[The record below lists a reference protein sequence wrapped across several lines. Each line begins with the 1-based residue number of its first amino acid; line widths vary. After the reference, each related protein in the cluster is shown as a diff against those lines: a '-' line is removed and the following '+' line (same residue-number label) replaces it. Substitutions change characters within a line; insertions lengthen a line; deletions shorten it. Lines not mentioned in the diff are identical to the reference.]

1 MNILDA
7 LTELY
12 TKVVGSAPAPADN
25 IGDMIQRAGR
35 KLAGA
40 FRAGTGRAG
49 AGRKLNPQE
58 VRS

>member
-25 IGDMIQRAGR
+25 IGDMIHA
-35 KLAGA
+35 LAENWPEPPELEQDEPEQG
-40 FRAGTGRAG
+40 
-49 AGRKLNPQE
+49 E
-58 VRS
+58 S

>member
-25 IGDMIQRAGR
+25 IGDMIHA
-35 KLAGA
+35 LAENWPEPSEPEHAEPEQG
-40 FRAGTGRAG
+40 
-49 AGRKLNPQE
+49 E
-58 VRS
+58 S